1 MRETFSVNHL
11 SFRVNCL
18 LICVNREA
26 CRVNRFAFWAKRVAF
41 RAKHV
46 NRFEQS
52 MQELCETFIRF
63 RLELSENLNVS
74 KWLPC
79 FTLLQT
85 VCDWQNSLGGI
96 LMKKKNLEEIIYLS
110 FFKIELIFNKI
121 KVHVLK
127 ED

>member
-41 RAKHV
+41 RAKRV

-110 FFKIELIFNKI
+110 LLQN
-121 KVHVLK
+121 
-127 ED
+127 